1 MAFCRQC
8 GYQLREGAAFCPQC
22 GTKTP
27 TNANASFAGRP
38 GVVPA
43 AQQPATQQPATQ
55 QPATQ
60 QPATPAS
67 AKQPAAQVAAQAV
80 MQVVNP
86 ALQALR
92 EAIVVM
98 GGPGIAE
105 VGEVAAKGE
114 TIISAWQ
121 GR

>member
-27 TNANASFAGRP
+27 THANASFAGRP

-43 AQQPATQQPATQ
+43 AQQPATQH
-55 QPATQ
+55 PATQ

-67 AKQPAAQVAAQAV
+67 AKQPAAQAAAQAAV
-80 MQVVNP
+80 QVVNP